1 MNSLWHNT
9 AEIPRHGA
17 LKGDIKTD
25 VLIIGG
31 GLAGILCAYALK
43 KAGVDCVVAE
53 TQRVGGG
60 TTGNTTAKITSQ
72 HGLVYDKLIKEY
84 GVEKAQ
90 MYLSANE
97 WAVRQY
103 RELCRGIDCGFE
115 DKDNFV
121 YSLDDRKKLEKE
133 LNALSR
139 LGFDAEFVGKVPLPF
154 HTEGAVKF
162 KDQAQFNPLEFINE
176 ISKDLK
182 IYENTKVIEIIGG
195 AAITQNGRIY
205 AKNFVVAT
213 HFPFINKHGGY
224 FIKMYQHRSYVIT
237 YENAP
242 NVGGM
247 YVDENDKGKSF
258 RNYGDL
264 LLIGG
269 GGHRTGKQGG
279 GWQEIRTFA
288 LRSFPAAKEKYH
300 WAAQDCMTLDGAPY
314 IGRYSKS
321 TPNLY
326 VATGFNKWGMTG
338 SMVAAKILTDKLL
351 GRQNDFESV
360 FEPTRSIIHPQLALN
375 LGESLLGMITPV
387 PKRCPHLGCALK
399 WNSEEHSWDC
409 PCHGSRFS
417 KNGEL
422 LNNPATEGLKK

>member
-9 AEIPRHGA
+9 AELPKREE

-25 VLIIGG
+25 VLVIGG

-43 KAGVDCVVAE
+43 NAGIDCVVAE
-53 TQRVGGG
+53 AQRACGG

-72 HGLVYDKLIKEY
+72 HGLIYDKLIKEY
-84 GVEKAQ
+84 GAEKAR

-97 WAVRQY
+97 WAVGQY
-103 RELCRGIDCGFE
+103 RELCRSIDCGFE
-115 DKDNFV
+115 DKDSFV

-133 LNALSR
+133 IEALSR
-139 LGFDAEFVGKVPLPF
+139 LGFDAEFSSTVPLPF
-154 HTEGAVKF
+154 HTEGAVRF
-162 KDQAQFNPLEFINE
+162 KGQAQFNPLEFINS

-182 IYENTKVIEIIGG
+182 IYENTKVIEIIGA

-205 AKNFVVAT
+205 AKNFIVAT

-224 FIKMYQHRSYVIT
+224 FIKMYQHRSYVIA
-237 YENAP
+237 YENAQ

-247 YVDENDKGKSF
+247 YVDENNKGKSF

-279 GWQEIRTFA
+279 GRQEIRAFA
-288 LRSFPAAKEKYH
+288 LRSFPAAKEKYR
-300 WAAQDCMTLDGAPY
+300 WAAQDCMTLDGVPY
-314 IGRYSKS
+314 VGRYSKS
-321 TPNLY
+321 TPDLY
-326 VATGFNKWGMTG
+326 VAAGFNKWGMTN
-338 SMVAAKILTDKLL
+338 SMVAARILTDKIL

-360 FEPTRSIIHPQLALN
+360 FEPSRSVIHPQLALN
-375 LGESLLGMITPV
+375 LGESLLGMITPM

-409 PCHGSRFS
+409 SCHGSRFS
-417 KNGEL
+417 KDGEL
-422 LNNPATEGLKK
+422 LNNPATDGLKK